1 MVGKARAGLEEG
13 TRGRKRGRESDNMV
27 RGRDERETALWR
39 KRERRVAEVT
49 ERDGDVLI
57 W

>member
-1 MVGKARAGLEEG
+1 MVGKARAEG
-13 TRGRKRGRESDNMV
+13 
-27 RGRDERETALWR
+27 RGRDEREKALWG